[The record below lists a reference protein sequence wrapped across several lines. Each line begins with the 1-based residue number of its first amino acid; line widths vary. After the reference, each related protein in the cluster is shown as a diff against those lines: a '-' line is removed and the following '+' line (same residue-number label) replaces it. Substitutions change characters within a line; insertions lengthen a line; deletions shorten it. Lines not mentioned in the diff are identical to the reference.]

1 MDRGKEEGRVV
12 SLFVLDYTMFVHFDD
27 DDDDD
32 DVERG
37 VW

>member
-1 MDRGKEEGRVV
+1 V